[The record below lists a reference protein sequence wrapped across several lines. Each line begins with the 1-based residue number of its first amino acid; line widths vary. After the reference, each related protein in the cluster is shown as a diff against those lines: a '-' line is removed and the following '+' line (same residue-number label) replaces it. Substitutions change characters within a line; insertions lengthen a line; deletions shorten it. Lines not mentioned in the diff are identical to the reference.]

1 MSVTDAFKTFQDVV
15 NADITHVREARTRRD
30 LFKGAFG
37 TEDDVKEYFKTE
49 MDTEDYSEYVAQY
62 GYGYIYRA
70 VTFNNVGQ
78 YLQEQNPAPAYTD
91 ISEIIVPAATDD
103 TTAEENTETPAA

>member
-37 TEDDVKEYFKTE
+37 TEDDVKEVIASGIARAR
-49 MDTEDYSEYVAQY
+49 DTQGPD
-62 GYGYIYRA
+62 
-70 VTFNNVGQ
+70 
-78 YLQEQNPAPAYTD
+78 P
-91 ISEIIVPAATDD
+91 
-103 TTAEENTETPAA
+103 

>member
-37 TEDDVKEYFKTE
+37 TEDDVKEVIASGSLARGHTRTRS
-49 MDTEDYSEYVAQY
+49 MTSM
-62 GYGYIYRA
+62 
-70 VTFNNVGQ
+70 
-78 YLQEQNPAPAYTD
+78 
-91 ISEIIVPAATDD
+91 
-103 TTAEENTETPAA
+103 